1 MATTIDRAS
10 ILDVLWKASAND
22 LINCIEKSFVSYSNG
37 AAVVPPVGTLAF
49 QQPPGETHI
58 KYGYLKGEPY
68 YVIKIASGFYENP
81 SLGLPSSNGLNL
93 VFSQKT
99 GTLECVLLDEGYL
112 TDLRTALAGAVI
124 AKHFSPE
131 SVSRIGIV
139 GTGIQARLQLEYLQH
154 VTDCRE
160 VAVMGRSA
168 EKTKQY
174 CADMKAHGFDVKP
187 AKDAS
192 ELAADCNLIVTTT
205 PAKSPVMTECR
216 LRPGTLVTAMGAD
229 TVGKQE
235 LHESILQQADLI
247 VLDSRS
253 QCEHH
258 GEIHKAFQN
267 GLLADSKMEE
277 VGELIASGYRRGGSE
292 DIIVADLT
300 GIATQDIL
308 ISQFV
313 LSHI

>member
-1 MATTIDRAS
+1 MATTIDRATMHDIIS
-10 ILDVLWKASAND
+10 KARADD
-22 LINCIEKSFVSYSNG
+22 LIECIEKSFLSYSSG
-37 AAVVPPVGTLAF
+37 TAVVPPVGTLVF
-49 QQPPGETHI
+49 EQPPGETHI

-99 GTLECVLLDEGYL
+99 GALECVLLDEGYL
-112 TDLRTALAGAVI
+112 TDVRTALAGAVI

-139 GTGIQARLQLEYLQH
+139 GTGIQARLQLEYLKH
-154 VTDCRE
+154 VTDCRQ
-160 VAVMGRSA
+160 VTVLGRSA
-168 EKTKQY
+168 EKTQKY
-174 CADMKAHGFDVKP
+174 CTDIEAHGFEVKA
-187 AKDAS
+187 AKDAND
-192 ELAADCNLIVTTT
+192 LAAECNLIVTTT
-205 PAKSPVMTECR
+205 PAKSPVVTECR
-216 LRPGTLVTAMGAD
+216 LQPGTLVTAMGAD

-258 GEIHKAFQN
+258 GEIHKAFQK
-267 GLLADSKMEE
+267 GLLADSKMQE

-313 LSHI
+313 LRQI